1 MLIYRATGTPLSKS
15 IQLSTDQASKR
26 TEIYDERFSH
36 QNPDAQSTWADCA
49 RTDDCRSTPPLEKQ
63 KVLV

>member
-1 MLIYRATGTPLSKS
+1 MLIYRATGTPLSLS
-15 IQLSTDQASKR
+15 STDQASKW

-49 RTDDCRSTPPLEKQ
+49 RTADCRSTPPLEKQ